1 MQLGGEQPATIGG
14 FGTRGQQ
21 QFAGHPPL
29 GKMLLGDG
37 REPGASDVLHG
48 RVTTLLENGSLERA
62 AGTALTPERSHVMLC
77 GNPAMIEEM
86 TTGLGTRGLRKH
98 RVRTP
103 GHITIEKYW

>member
-1 MQLGGEQPATIGG
+1 
-14 FGTRGQQ
+14 
-21 QFAGHPPL
+21 
-29 GKMLLGDG
+29 
-37 REPGASDVLHG
+37 VLHG

-86 TTGLGTRGLRKH
+86 TTGLGARGLRKH